1 MKRNEVMDVRPVDP
15 AARRV
20 DANPPID
27 RRAASSRRARGRRVN
42 ATAID
47 ALDERA
53 SERANS
59 QRARGSRRGAHRG
72 RGHRRGALL
81 ALDSARAGARVV
93 VGLERASPKVVR
105 PARKTS
111 SLAGRDVVVRARAE
125 FAFVRERWTSDHRS
139 TRASAS
145 ATRAARVR
153 ESSLERQL

>member
-81 ALDSARAGARVV
+81 LALDSARAG
-93 VGLERASPKVVR
+93 VGLERASPTVVR

-111 SLAGRDVVVRARAE
+111 SLAGRDVVVLARAE